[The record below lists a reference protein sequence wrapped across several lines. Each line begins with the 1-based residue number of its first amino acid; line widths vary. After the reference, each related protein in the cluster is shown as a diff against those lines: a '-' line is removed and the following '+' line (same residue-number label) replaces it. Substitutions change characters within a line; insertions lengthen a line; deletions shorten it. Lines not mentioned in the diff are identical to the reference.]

1 MNPGKPLLNI
11 YASEQGSS
19 VEFLRAYPF
28 ALSFMET
35 AVGDTSEVTRFIA
48 QIPERQMD
56 RDLVERMVSPFQ
68 AETISRQYLTL
79 MEVVQV
85 NEKHV

>member
-1 MNPGKPLLNI
+1 VYPGKHLLNI

-19 VEFLRAYPF
+19 VEFLRDYPF

-35 AVGDTSEVTRFIA
+35 AVGDTSEVTRFIE
-48 QIPERQMD
+48 QIPERQVD
-56 RDLVERMVSPFQ
+56 RDLVEQMVSPFQ
-68 AETISRQYLTL
+68 AETISRQCLNL
-79 MEVVQV
+79 MEVAQV